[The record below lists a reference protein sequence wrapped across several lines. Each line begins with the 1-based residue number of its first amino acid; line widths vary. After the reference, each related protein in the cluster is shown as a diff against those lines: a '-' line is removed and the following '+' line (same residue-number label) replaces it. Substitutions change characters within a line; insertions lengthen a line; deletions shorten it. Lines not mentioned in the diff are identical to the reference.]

1 MPFWRV
7 FCCHFVEYSYCIGF
21 FFELSKLITSFIF
34 GIWCVYRTASPG
46 LFHLQFRK
54 SHRSLDKGRSR
65 GPYATSRDSRQD
77 YGQCSPFLSHWSGMS
92 SPCLPFFSRVMTR
105 WQESRSTRGRNKLQ
119 LMTKPILLLSIFNCS
134 RICSDLQHKT

>member
-1 MPFWRV
+1 LACF
-7 FCCHFVEYSYCIGF
+7 CHFVAYSYCIGF
-21 FFELSKLITSFIF
+21 FFELSKLIASFLF

-77 YGQCSPFLSHWSGMS
+77 YGQCSPFWSALEWNEFAMFTFFLTSHDTMAGE
-92 SPCLPFFSRVMTR
+92 
-105 WQESRSTRGRNKLQ
+105 QESRSTRGRNKLQ
-119 LMTKPILLLSIFNCS
+119 LMTRPTLSITLESVQIFSIRHNW
-134 RICSDLQHKT
+134 ITG